1 MERLDEAQRGPV
13 SAGGRG
19 TFWRNHRYRYMQGW
33 PDKGGTLH
41 MGPSYIGLDSG
52 EGCVRSVLSL
62 KGESLTLAV
71 LRELRGRS
79 LCIK

>member
-1 MERLDEAQRGPV
+1 
-13 SAGGRG
+13 
-19 TFWRNHRYRYMQGW
+19 
-33 PDKGGTLH
+33 

-62 KGESLTLAV
+62 KGESLTSAV